1 MAYDEALQNHKREF
15 LKPKKQKAG
24 TWVDDEELP
33 PVGVKVSASS
43 RDPATVKGIRHQKC
57 SAKRLREKYHHKRNQ
72 LVQMDKAWRKGK
84 RAWRKGKRVSW
95 KAYRKLQT
103 EVLNLAE
110 ESDAASWAKGEPF
123 TDSQGV
129 RRLEK
134 VFEEASIVAR
144 AIDMY
149 RERRRVSASP
159 RGT

>member
-1 MAYDEALQNHKREF
+1 MTGWVVATGGFQDHKDELEPEKRG
-15 LKPKKQKAG
+15 AG
-24 TWVDDEELP
+24 TWVDDEDLP
-33 PVGVKVSASS
+33 SVGVKVSASS

-57 SAKRLREKYHHKRNQ
+57 SAKRLREKYHNERNR
-72 LVQMDKAWRKGK
+72 LVKMDKDWRKGK
-84 RAWRKGKRVSW
+84 WVSK

-134 VFEEASIVAR
+134 VFQEASIVAR
-144 AIDMY
+144 AIHLY
-149 RERRRVSASP
+149 YNRRVSASP

>member
-1 MAYDEALQNHKREF
+1 M
-15 LKPKKQKAG
+15 
-24 TWVDDEELP
+24 
-33 PVGVKVSASS
+33 VK
-43 RDPATVKGIRHQKC
+43 
-57 SAKRLREKYHHKRNQ
+57 
-72 LVQMDKAWRKGK
+72 MDKD
-84 RAWRKGKRVSW
+84 WRKGKRVSK

-134 VFEEASIVAR
+134 VFQEASIVAR
-144 AIDMY
+144 AIHLY
-149 RERRRVSASP
+149 YNRRVSASP